1 MPSAP
6 LWFTYTS
13 STNGSVML
21 AIGLDI
27 GGANL
32 KAATSDGQA
41 ADRPFPLWKTPDR
54 LADELSI
61 LLRELPRG
69 DCLAVTMT
77 GELVDGY
84 MSKAEGVRAIVAAA
98 EYAAADRPCW
108 FWQTGGEF
116 VSADEAVELTRLVA
130 AANWHALATFCAR
143 LWPSGNAL
151 LIDIGSTTTDII
163 PLIDGRPASTGLTD
177 PERLAAGE
185 LLYTGATRTPL
196 CALGPTICWNGE
208 TFGLAAEFFATT
220 RDLYLILGQEPEAAE
235 DMNTADGRG
244 ATRPHAR
251 SRLARMLC
259 ADPDEIGDLHE
270 LAALLAAKQRAQI
283 REAIQTMIVRSG
295 DCQALLVSGSG
306 GHLARAAIA
315 ELPIARGIEIVNLDA
330 MFAKRVSHSACA
342 FAVARL
348 AAERC

>member
-1 MPSAP
+1 
-6 LWFTYTS
+6 
-13 STNGSVML
+13 ML

-41 ADRPFPLWKTPDR
+41 AARPFPLWKDPDR
-54 LADELSI
+54 LADELTNV
-61 LLRELPRG
+61 LAELPRG

-84 MSKAEGVRAIVAAA
+84 SSKAEGVRAIVAAA
-98 EYAAADRPCW
+98 QFVAAERPCW

-116 VSADEAVELTRLVA
+116 VSAAEAVELTQLVA

-143 LWPSGNAL
+143 LRPSGNAL
-151 LIDIGSTTTDII
+151 LIDVGSTTTDII
-163 PLIDGRPASTGLTD
+163 PLINGRPAPTGLTD

-185 LLYTGATRTPL
+185 LIYTGATRTPL
-196 CALGPTICWNGE
+196 CALGPTIRWNGQ
-208 TFGLAAEFFATT
+208 TFGLAAELFATT
-220 RDLYLILGQEPEAAE
+220 RDLYLILGQEPEAAD
-235 DMNTADGRG
+235 DMNTADGRP
-244 ATRPHAR
+244 ATKPHAR

-259 ADPDEIGDLHE
+259 ADPDEIGDLNE
-270 LAALLAAKQRAQI
+270 LAALFAAKQRTQI
-283 REAIQTMIVRSG
+283 RESINIKLARLG

-315 ELPIARGIEIVNLDA
+315 ELPLARQIEIANLDS
-330 MFAKRVSHSACA
+330 MFAKRVSRSACA
-342 FAVARL
+342 YAVARL